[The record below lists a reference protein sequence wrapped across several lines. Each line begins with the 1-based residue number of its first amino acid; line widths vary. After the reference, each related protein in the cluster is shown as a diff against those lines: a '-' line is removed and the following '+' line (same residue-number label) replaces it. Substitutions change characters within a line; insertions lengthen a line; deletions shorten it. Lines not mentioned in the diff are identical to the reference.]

1 VRQGRATRRQFLFWL
16 AAATTTGLLASG
28 DKTSSPAGSTRHQ
41 STSLPTYQLPTHLPR
56 TELAPTH
63 PGREHRHR
71 SLLHLA
77 HLTDAHITDEESP
90 LRADGLMAALGEPVT
105 PNAHKPHEPYSLH
118 LLDAAVC
125 ALNAAR
131 SPVTGRPADLCLF
144 TGDATDNAQRNEF
157 AWFLQ
162 IMNGGEV
169 DPNSGGPTFDGY
181 PGEEELAA
189 LLAANRPFAAPGLAV
204 PWYALSGN
212 HDILALGA
220 FPITE
225 RLNAMVTG
233 NQRINGPPLFQPS
246 RVPADPDRAFVPTA
260 DLPNL
265 FGEHM
270 PALHYAV
277 DFPNRDLPPAGGAC
291 PERSRRRN
299 TRGAIR
305 LICIDTCNRGGGP
318 ANTGGGHGSLDPA
331 QFAWLEE
338 QIAAAP
344 GLVIVAGHH
353 PLSDPN
359 WGLCRPDADKSTGR
373 VILADQVIALLDR
386 YPQVVAY
393 LCGHGHRHQITPHAS
408 PLPAGGIEGGHGF
421 WEIQTSSV
429 FDPPHQSRL
438 IELFDNDDGTLSLL
452 CTVID
457 PAFPLLAGGTEGG
470 PGLADHARAVA
481 RADPQYRHLSGTPQD
496 RDVELLLPAP
506 SSLTNLVKGW

>member
-16 AAATTTGLLASG
+16 AAATTTGLLAL
-28 DKTSSPAGSTRHQ
+28 DRE
-41 STSLPTYQLPTHLPR
+41 PR
-56 TELAPTH
+56 TFPPRAEGTEGGHQTRTDLAPTH
-63 PGREHRHR
+63 PGREHRRR

-77 HLTDAHITDEESP
+77 HLTDTHITDEESP
-90 LRADGLMAALGEPVT
+90 LRADGIMAALGEPVT
-105 PNAHKPHEPYSLH
+105 PTGHRPHAPYTLH
-118 LLDAAVC
+118 LAAAAVR

-131 SPVTGRPADLCLF
+131 SPVTGQPADLCLF

-169 DPNSGGPTFDGY
+169 DPNSGAAAFNGY
-181 PGEEELAA
+181 PGDEELAA
-189 LLAANRPFAAPGLAV
+189 LLAANWPFTAPGLAV
-204 PWYALSGN
+204 PWLGVVGN
-212 HDILALGA
+212 HDVLALGA

-225 RLNAMVTG
+225 RLNAVATG
-233 NQRINGPPLFQPS
+233 DQRINGPPLFQS
-246 RVPADPDRAFVPTA
+246 STVPADPDRAFVPDA

-270 PALHYAV
+270 PVLSTAKRSGLYYSV
-277 DFPNRDLPPAGGAC
+277 DFPPACGG
-291 PERSRRRN
+291 N
-299 TRGAIR
+299 TRGAAPVR
-305 LICIDTCNRGGGP
+305 LICLDTCNRGAGP
-318 ANTGGGHGSLDPA
+318 ANTGGGHGSLDPV

-353 PLSDPN
+353 QLSDPD

-373 VILADQVIALLDR
+373 TILADQVIALLAR

-393 LCGHGHRHQITPHAS
+393 LCGHGHRHRITPHPATFQPS
-408 PLPAGGIEGGHGF
+408 NLPTGF
-421 WEIQTSSV
+421 WEIETASP

-457 PAFPLLAGGTEGG
+457 PFTSLPHAGGIEG
-470 PGLADHARAVA
+470 GLADHARAVA

-496 RDVELLLPAP
+496 RDVELLLSAP
-506 SSLTNLVKGW
+506 W